1 MLERLDSDDIE
12 YFENYTGLELD
23 VSAQN
28 DSEAEEPM
36 CNFQVLRVGL
46 ISDVK
51 EEIFKFK

>member
-36 CNFQVLRVGL
+36 CNFQVLRVSL
-46 ISDVK
+46 FSDVK
-51 EEIFKFK
+51 EKIFKFK